1 MERKTTLLVLAL
13 ASFGWSLVAQEELN
27 TDIAQSDQTETKD
40 VDQIIHTEAQGFAQS
55 ELFNINSSIIPKT
68 DLITELA
75 FDPAFAS
82 EADFSPTLYDDHF
95 NNWLLNPTFGN
106 EPAATVEIDPVSDA
120 EVSAGR
126 AHLRKLIY
134 SSGLLFM
141 SGFCDAT
148 SEVLKIKYGSFERVF
163 PKANDQFWDYNIS
176 WTNKYH
182 NGTPPDA
189 RFMGSKTALVWT
201 TDGYH
206 LMRMIR
212 NCTMIVAVTIPLKA
226 GFHRSWKSYLKDGVI
241 YYLSYTA
248 GFNLAYDVVF
258 E

>member
-1 MERKTTLLVLAL
+1 MEKKTALLVMAL
-13 ASFGWSLVAQEELN
+13 VSFDSALFAQKEQD
-27 TDIAQSDQTETKD
+27 TGIAQS
-40 VDQIIHTEAQGFAQS
+40 V
-55 ELFNINSSIIPKT
+55 PRT
-68 DLITELA
+68 DLMTELA
-75 FDPAFAS
+75 FTPED
-82 EADFSPTLYDDHF
+82 EFSPTLYDDHF

-106 EPAATVEIDPVSDA
+106 EPTVSIDPANDVQITAD
-120 EVSAGR
+120 R

-134 SSGLLFM
+134 SSGLLFV
-141 SGFCDAT
+141 SGFSDAT
-148 SEVLKIKYGSFERVF
+148 SEVLKIKYESFERVF

-176 WTNKYH
+176 WTNKYR

-212 NCTMIVAVTIPLKA
+212 NSTMIVAVTIPIRS
-226 GFHRSWKSYLKDGVI
+226 GFHRSWQSYLKDGVI